1 MVPVCRAF
9 PALLLAL
16 AACDAETRR
25 ERIVLVTLDTL
36 RHDALEGA
44 SGESDMPLLRA
55 RCEGG
60 TLFDRAFAAA
70 STTQPTHATLLTGR
84 HPWEHGVTRNGIVLG
99 DEERTLAEALREH
112 GFETHAVVAAYPLHR
127 RFGFAQ
133 GFDSFHDDFHEAYVR
148 QWEGAAVE
156 GERFYSLADAVTD
169 EALRVIELA
178 RGARQ
183 FFWFH
188 YFDAHDP
195 YGDDGGGDAAGGGR
209 EPLTIERLLALAAA
223 RDPAF
228 DGTLAR
234 ARELYARDVR
244 ALDRSLERLL
254 AALEADPDVVTHVI
268 VTADHGESFGELGCL
283 GHGKRLVAEQ
293 LRVPLWIESPRL
305 AAEKRDD
312 AVGSIDVA
320 RTILAI
326 AGVEAGS
333 AVGGVDLSQLRSPG
347 AVGMRRTFAD
357 ARSEQLADG
366 SRIALAPR
374 AFFAVRDGELYTGDR
389 TRVVL
394 GDDPSRPAGD
404 EAASAVAELFGG
416 FEERL
421 ERASA
426 RELAD
431 PEIQDALQ
439 KLGYTR

>member
-1 MVPVCRAF
+1 MVPACRASA
-9 PALLLAL
+9 ALLLAL
-16 AACDAETRR
+16 AACGGAAPR

-36 RHDALEGA
+36 RHDVLERA
-44 SGESDMPLLRA
+44 DGESDMPLLRG
-55 RCEGG
+55 RSGTG

-84 HPWEHGVTRNGIVLG
+84 HPWEHGVTRNGIVLE
-99 DEERTLAEALREH
+99 DEERTLAEVLGEH
-112 GFETHAVVAAYPLHR
+112 GFESHAVVAAYPLHR

-133 GFDSFHDDFHEAYVR
+133 GFDSFHDDFHEAYVLR
-148 QWEGAAVE
+148 WEGAAIE

-169 EALRVIELA
+169 EALRALEGA
-178 RGARQ
+178 RGPRQ

-195 YGDDGGGDAAGGGR
+195 YGDDVHTDGGG
-209 EPLTIERLLALAAA
+209 PLRIERLLALAAA
-223 RDPAF
+223 HDPAL

-244 ALDRSLERLL
+244 GLDRSLERLL
-254 AALEADPDVVTHVI
+254 AALEADEDVITHVI

-283 GHGKRLVAEQ
+283 GHGMRLVAEQ
-293 LRVPLWIESPRL
+293 LHVPLWIESPRL
-305 AAEKRDD
+305 PPGRRDD
-312 AVGSIDVA
+312 PVGSIDVA
-320 RTILAI
+320 RTILAL
-326 AGVEAGS
+326 AGVEPES
-333 AVGGVDLSQLRSPG
+333 AVGGVDLVAERSQG
-347 AVGMRRTFAD
+347 AVGMRRTFA
-357 ARSEQLADG
+357 AAKTEQLTDG

-374 AFFAVRDGELYTGDR
+374 AFFAVREGQLYTGDR
-389 TRVVL
+389 TRML
-394 GDDPSRPAGD
+394 FDDDPARPAGG
-404 EAASAVAELFGG
+404 ETASALAALFGR

-421 ERASA
+421 EDTSA